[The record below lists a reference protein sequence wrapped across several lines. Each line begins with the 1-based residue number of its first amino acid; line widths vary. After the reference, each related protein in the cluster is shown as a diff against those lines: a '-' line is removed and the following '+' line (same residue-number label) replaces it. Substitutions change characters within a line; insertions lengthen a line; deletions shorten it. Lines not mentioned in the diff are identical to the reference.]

1 MTQRAKIVLILLLG
15 GVIAMGYYVRHLKR
29 QAERL
34 PVRALDTRPITP
46 PISGPTEQ
54 VTLYV
59 ASDRDGVLHRETTA
73 IAVPSDPNERARQI
87 LRALFSVYLQKNSPH
102 EIGTG
107 ADVKYVFLL
116 KPDVAVVDTNA
127 TFAESHRSGILVEQL
142 TVASMART
150 LAANFPGMTKFKI
163 LVDGKERD
171 TLAGHADIADFYDT
185 ALAETIPSG
194 GVRAQSSF

>member
-1 MTQRAKIVLILLLG
+1 MTQRSKILLTLLIA
-15 GVIAMGYYVRHLKR
+15 GVVGMGYYVLHLKR

-59 ASDRDGVLHRETTA
+59 ASDRDGMLHRETTA
-73 IAVPSDPNERARQI
+73 IAVPSDANERARQI

-102 EIGTG
+102 SIGSG
-107 ADVKYVFLL
+107 ADVKYVFLVQ
-116 KPDVAVVDTNA
+116 PDVAVIDTNA
-127 TFAESHRSGILVEQL
+127 TLAESHRSGILVEEL

-150 LAANFPGMTKFKI
+150 LAANFPGMTKVKI

-171 TLAGHADIADFYDT
+171 TIAGHADIADFYDT
-185 ALAETIPSG
+185 ALGEQFPVAD
-194 GVRAQSSF
+194 

>member
-1 MTQRAKIVLILLLG
+1 VTQRTKIVLTLLLA
-15 GVIAMGYYVRHLKR
+15 GVVAMGYYVLHLKQ

-46 PISGPTEQ
+46 PISGPTER

-59 ASDRDGVLHRETTA
+59 ASDRDGMLHREMTA
-73 IAVPSDPNERARQI
+73 IAVPNDPNERARLL

-102 EIGTG
+102 PIGSA
-107 ADVKYVFLL
+107 ADVKYVFLV
-116 KPDVAVVDTNA
+116 KPDVAVIDTNA
-127 TFAESHRSGILVEQL
+127 SFAESHRSGILVEQL

-150 LAANFPGMTKFKI
+150 LAANFPGINKVKI

-185 ALAETIPSG
+185 ALSEQFPVAE
-194 GVRAQSSF
+194 

>member
-1 MTQRAKIVLILLLG
+1 VTQRTKIVLTLLLA
-15 GVIAMGYYVRHLKR
+15 GVVAMGYYVLHLKR

-46 PISGPTEQ
+46 PISGPTER

-59 ASDRDGVLHRETTA
+59 ASDRDGMLHRETTA
-73 IAVPSDPNERARQI
+73 IAVPSDPNERARLI

-102 EIGTG
+102 PIGSA
-107 ADVKYVFLL
+107 ADVKYVFLVR
-116 KPDVAVVDTNA
+116 PDVAVIDTNA
-127 TFAESHRSGILVEQL
+127 SFAESHRSGILVEQL

-150 LAANFPGMTKFKI
+150 LAANFPGMNKVKI

-171 TLAGHADIADFYDT
+171 TLAGHADISDFYDT
-185 ALAETIPSG
+185 ALSEQFP
-194 GVRAQSSF
+194 VVE

>member
-1 MTQRAKIVLILLLG
+1 MTQRAKIVVVLLLA
-15 GVIAMGYYVRHLKR
+15 GVVLMGWYVLHLKR

-34 PVRALDTRPITP
+34 PTRALDTRPIAA
-46 PISGPTEQ
+46 PISGPTER

-59 ASDRDGVLHRETTA
+59 ASDRDGMLHREATA

-102 EIGTG
+102 VIGSG
-107 ADVKYVFLL
+107 ADVKYVFLVQ
-116 KPDVAVVDTNA
+116 PDVAVIDTNA
-127 TFAESHRSGILVEQL
+127 TFAETHRSGILVEQL

-150 LAANFPGMTKFKI
+150 LATNFPGMTKVKI

-171 TLAGHADIADFYDT
+171 TLAGHADLADFYDT
-185 ALAETIPSG
+185 ALAEQFP
-194 GVRAQSSF
+194 VAE